1 LECGDLS
8 PLCFRCDLSQRLF
21 FETAASS
28 RREEKAVTGHRTPK
42 RSQVTRMD
50 LKGKVAIVTGGSKGI
65 GRGIAE
71 ALIRAGLNVLIS
83 ARNQDEI
90 DRAVAEL
97 NKPGGGKAVGCVC
110 DVRDHASVKSLFEQ
124 ATSALG
130 GVDVLINNAGIG
142 KFATVAEMPPEEFRA
157 ILETNLFGVYYC
169 CHEAIPLLK
178 QRGGGYIIN
187 ISSLAGANPH
197 PRMAA
202 YNASKF
208 GLNGFSEALMQ
219 EVRHD
224 NIKVS
229 YIMPGS
235 VNTEFGGDTPSAENS
250 WQLQPDDI
258 ARVVIDLLQHDER
271 SLPSRVEIRPSKP
284 PRK

>member
-1 LECGDLS
+1 MNL
-8 PLCFRCDLSQRLF
+8 
-21 FETAASS
+21 TN
-28 RREEKAVTGHRTPK
+28 KT
-42 RSQVTRMD
+42 
-50 LKGKVAIVTGGSKGI
+50 AIVTGATKGI

-71 ALIRAGLNVLIS
+71 ALIREGVAVCIS
-83 ARNQDEI
+83 ARVDREI
-90 DRAVAEL
+90 DEA
-97 NKPGGGKAVGCVC
+97 
-110 DVRDHASVKSLFEQ
+110 VKSLQPLGKVTGFKADVRIYEQ
-124 ATSALG
+124 TKALIDHTVNELG
-130 GVDVLINNAGIG
+130 GLDILINNAGIG
-142 KFATVAEMPPEEFRA
+142 IFRTTVEETSPEDFRA
-157 ILETNLFGVYYC
+157 VLETNLFGVFCC
-169 CHEAIPLLK
+169 CHEAIPRMRE
-178 QRGGGYIIN
+178 RGGGYIIN

-235 VNTEFGGDTPSAENS
+235 VNTEFGGDSPSDEKS
-250 WQLQPDDI
+250 WQLTPADV
-258 ARVVIDLLQHDER
+258 ARVVIDLLHHDDR

-284 PRK
+284 PKK

>member
-1 LECGDLS
+1 MNLNGK
-8 PLCFRCDLSQRLF
+8 
-21 FETAASS
+21 TA
-28 RREEKAVTGHRTPK
+28 V
-42 RSQVTRMD
+42 
-50 LKGKVAIVTGGSKGI
+50 ITGGTRGI
-65 GRGIAE
+65 GRGIAD
-71 ALIRAGLNVLIS
+71 ALVRSGANVCLSGRSRDEVDRVVKELEELDEGRIS
-83 ARNQDEI
+83 
-90 DRAVAEL
+90 
-97 NKPGGGKAVGCVC
+97 GTTC
-110 DVRDHASVKSLFEQ
+110 DVREYEQVK
-124 ATSALG
+124 ALLAFAVSKFG
-130 GVDVLINNAGIG
+130 GVDILVNNAGIG
-142 KFATVAEMPPEEFRA
+142 IFESVELMSPEDFRA
-157 ILETNLFGVYYC
+157 VLETNLCGVYYC

-224 NIKVS
+224 GIKVS

-235 VNTEFGGDTPSAENS
+235 VNTEFGGDEPSAEKQ
-250 WQLQPDDI
+250 WQLQPEDI
-258 ARVVIDLLQHDER
+258 ARVVIDLLHHDER

-284 PRK
+284 PKK

>member
-1 LECGDLS
+1 MGL
-8 PLCFRCDLSQRLF
+8 
-21 FETAASS
+21 TN
-28 RREEKAVTGHRTPK
+28 KA
-42 RSQVTRMD
+42 
-50 LKGKVAIVTGGSKGI
+50 AIVTGGTKGI
-65 GRGIAE
+65 GLGIAE
-71 ALIRAGLNVLIS
+71 ALIREGVSVCIS
-83 ARNQDEI
+83 ARRSNEI
-90 DRAVAEL
+90 EAACDQLNALKGGRAV
-97 NKPGGGKAVGCVC
+97 GFVC
-110 DVRDHASVKSLFEQ
+110 DVRDYRQVKGLIAHTIKE
-124 ATSALG
+124 LG
-130 GVDVLINNAGIG
+130 GLDILINNAGIG
-142 KFATVAEMPPEEFRA
+142 IFQTVEQTSPEDFRA
-157 ILETNLFGVYYC
+157 VLETNVFGVFYC
-169 CHEAIPLLK
+169 CHEAIPHMK

-235 VNTEFGGDTPSAENS
+235 VNTEFGGDEPSDEKS
-250 WQLQPDDI
+250 WQLTPGDI
-258 ARVVIDLLQHDER
+258 ASVVIDLLHHDER

-284 PRK
+284 PKK